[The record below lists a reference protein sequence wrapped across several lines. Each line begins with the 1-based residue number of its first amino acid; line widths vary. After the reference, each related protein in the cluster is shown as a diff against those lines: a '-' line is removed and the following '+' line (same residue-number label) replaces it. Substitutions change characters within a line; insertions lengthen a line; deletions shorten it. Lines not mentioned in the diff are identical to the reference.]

1 VNVVPVVEEVV
12 AALVVEV
19 EGIVVVFQRHI
30 SLQGD
35 KVKTLFF
42 SRQNKLECLSGRT
55 F

>member
-1 VNVVPVVEEVV
+1 MNVVPVVEEVV

-19 EGIVVVFQRHI
+19 EGVVVVFQRHI
-30 SLQGD
+30 SLHGD
-35 KVKTLFF
+35 KVKTLF